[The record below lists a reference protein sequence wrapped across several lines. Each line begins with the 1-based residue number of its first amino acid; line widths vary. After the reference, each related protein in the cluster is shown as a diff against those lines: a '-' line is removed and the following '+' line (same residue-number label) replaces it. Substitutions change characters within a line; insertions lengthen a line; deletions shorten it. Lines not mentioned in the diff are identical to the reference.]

1 MAAAKT
7 EERGRIMVT
16 RKLNTTAARELME
29 TKGWSQREFAEKMGV
44 GVAQI
49 NRWLNGE
56 AQPRSNKLVR
66 MCRKFN
72 VDREVLLMPEGK

>member
-1 MAAAKT
+1 MAAVK
-7 EERGRIMVT
+7 EERGRIMVS
-16 RKLNTTAARELME
+16 RNLNTSATRTLME
-29 TKGWSQREFAEKMGV
+29 EKGWSQRTFAEKMGV

-66 MCRKFN
+66 MARMLK
-72 VDREVLLMPEGK
+72 VDREALLMPEGK